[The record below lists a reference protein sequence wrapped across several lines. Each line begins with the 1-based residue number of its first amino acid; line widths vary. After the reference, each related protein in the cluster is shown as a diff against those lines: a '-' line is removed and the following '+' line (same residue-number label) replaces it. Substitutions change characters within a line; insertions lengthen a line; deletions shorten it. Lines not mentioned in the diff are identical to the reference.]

1 MGAEK
6 RQLAREIQAEENRL
20 DAMMEIDRV
29 QGMQQQEEIVKKRK
43 EQRQRGAVQIMQQ
56 IQANENERQ
65 LEEER
70 KDQEAKI
77 LTTQQRKMQMDDLAD
92 IERKKNQ
99 QKELQAEIDL
109 INKEHQRLKERKQ
122 EEERL
127 ADLRVIQYQKEKD
140 AREAAKEAAKE
151 AARIEKEQ

>member
-1 MGAEK
+1 MG
-6 RQLAREIQAEENRL
+6 
-20 DAMMEIDRV
+20 
-29 QGMQQQEEIVKKRK
+29 EIVKKRK
-43 EQRQRGAVQIMQQ
+43 EQRQKGAIQIMQQ
-56 IQANENERQ
+56 IQANENEKQ

-92 IERKKNQ
+92 IERKKNE
-99 QKELQAEIDL
+99 QKKLQAEIDL
-109 INKEHQRLKERKQ
+109 INKEHQRLKEQKQ